1 MLITIKKGLDI
12 PIEGL
17 PEQTI
22 SDGPTPSTV
31 AAVASDVSGIRPRMA
46 VQVGDRVRLGQAL
59 YRDKRNPEVPFTAP
73 GAGEVIEINR
83 GSRRAL
89 QSVVIRLDGD
99 DAEEFKSYPA
109 DALAGIDR
117 QEVRDNLIA
126 SGQWTMFRTRPFSR
140 IPAPDATPAAIFVT
154 AIDTRPLAANPA
166 VIVDQDPVAFRNGL
180 QVLSRLTD
188 GPVYICTAPDSGIDC
203 PDNEPFRHVEF
214 AGPHPAGL
222 PGTHIHFLEPVSL
235 AKSVWHL
242 GYQHVMGIGKLFTR
256 GRLPT
261 ERVVALAGPMALK
274 PRLLRTRIGAST
286 AELLQG
292 ETKPGQLRVI
302 SGSVLAGHRA
312 AGPLA
317 YLGRY
322 ETQVAVL
329 TEGSEREF
337 LSFVWPG
344 TTKYSAIRAFAGHLF
359 HRSPFAM
366 TTTQNGSP
374 RAMVSIGTFER
385 IMPLDMLATPLLK
398 SLVVQDTDRAQTLG
412 CLELAEEDLA
422 LCSFVCNGKHEYGAY
437 LRMNL
442 DEIEA
447 NG

>member
-1 MLITIKKGLDI
+1 MRITIKKGLDI
-12 PIEGL
+12 PIEGR
-17 PEQTI
+17 PEQII
-22 SDGPTPSTV
+22 SEGPEVRTV
-31 AAVASDVSGIRPRMA
+31 AAVATDVSGILPRMA
-46 VQVGDRVRLGQAL
+46 VQVGDRVRRGQAL
-59 YRDKRNPEVPFTAP
+59 YRDKRNPEVPFAAP
-73 GAGEVIEINR
+73 GTGEVIEINR
-83 GSRRAL
+83 GARRAL

-99 DAEEFKSYPA
+99 DSEEFTSYSA
-109 DALAGIDR
+109 DALKSLDR
-117 QEVRDNLIA
+117 QAARDTLIA
-126 SGQWTMFRTRPFSR
+126 SGLWTTFRTRPLSR
-140 IPAPDATPAAIFVT
+140 IPGPDDTPAAIFVT
-154 AIDTRPLAANPA
+154 AIDTRPLAADPSVIIAENPE
-166 VIVDQDPVAFRNGL
+166 AFRNGL
-180 QVLSRLTD
+180 DVLSRLTD
-188 GPVYICTAPDSGIDC
+188 GAIYINTAPDSGIDC
-203 PDNEPFRHVEF
+203 PDGEPFRHAEF

-235 AKSVWHL
+235 SKTVWHI
-242 GYQHVMGIGKLFTR
+242 GYQHVMGIGKLFTS
-256 GRLPT
+256 GQLST
-261 ERVVALAGPMALK
+261 ERVIALGGPMVLK
-274 PRLLRTRIGAST
+274 PRLIRTRIGANT
-286 AELLQG
+286 ADLLQG

-329 TEGSEREF
+329 EEGSGREF

-344 TTKYSAIRAFAGHLF
+344 ASKYSATRSFAGHLL
-359 HRSPFAM
+359 HRQPFPL

-374 RAMVSIGTFER
+374 RAMVSIGSFER

-398 SLVVQDTDRAQTLG
+398 ALLVEDTDRAQQLG